1 MIGLYRKGWLQFNI
15 DQESYMNQKQYLN
28 ALDFFSKAY
37 KIQSSRQEW
46 DCRDTLVMY
55 NSTKETYL
63 EWNPEGNFKQW
74 LEEKM
79 KEPD

>member
-1 MIGLYRKGWLQFNI
+1 
-15 DQESYMNQKQYLN
+15 MNQKQYLN

-46 DCRDTLVMY
+46 DCRDTLAMY